1 MKQDKLIKDALPVKK
16 TKKDALPVKKTKNYK
31 IKELSQNNL
40 IKNSEYKDELI
51 EERIKKLVEI
61 AKRTIKNRIFDEDK
75 RIASNSEI
83 ENIYNIGCD
92 GKHME
97 YSVLEIAKIL
107 IKEIKGTENYEEW
120 IEYIEDRPF
129 NDERYYISNSKLKN
143 LGWKITKYFE
153 NEIKKII

>member
-75 RIASNSEI
+75 RIASNLEI
-83 ENIYNIGCD
+83 ENIYKKRLNI
-92 GKHME
+92 
-97 YSVLEIAKIL
+97 Y
-107 IKEIKGTENYEEW
+107 ENS
-120 IEYIEDRPF
+120 I
-129 NDERYYISNSKLKN
+129 SKLSK
-143 LGWKITKYFE
+143 GIATGGPISKQ
-153 NEIKKII
+153 IILQHILVEEGH

>member
-1 MKQDKLIKDALPVKK
+1 MKQDNPIKDVSLVKK
-16 TKKDALPVKKTKNYK
+16 TKKDALPVKKTK

-83 ENIYNIGCD
+83 ENIYKKRLNI
-92 GKHME
+92 
-97 YSVLEIAKIL
+97 Y
-107 IKEIKGTENYEEW
+107 ENS
-120 IEYIEDRPF
+120 I
-129 NDERYYISNSKLKN
+129 SKLSK
-143 LGWKITKYFE
+143 GIATGGPISK
-153 NEIKKII
+153 

>member
-75 RIASNSEI
+75 RIASNLEI
-83 ENIYNIGCD
+83 ENISKKRLNI
-92 GKHME
+92 
-97 YSVLEIAKIL
+97 Y
-107 IKEIKGTENYEEW
+107 ENS
-120 IEYIEDRPF
+120 I
-129 NDERYYISNSKLKN
+129 SKLSK
-143 LGWKITKYFE
+143 GIATGGPISK
-153 NEIKKII
+153 